1 MQKKSFNI
9 QYFAILREQRGCSVE
24 MLESAAVTAAD
35 LYAELQAEHGFELDT
50 ESLKVAINDAFCDW
64 STPLSAGDAIV
75 FIPPVAG
82 G

>member
-1 MQKKSFNI
+1 MSKKSFNI
-9 QYFAILREQRGCSVE
+9 QYFAILREQRGCPVE
-24 MLESAAVTAAD
+24 RLESAAVTAAD
-35 LYAELQAEHGFELDT
+35 LYAELQAAHGVVLGT

-64 STPLSAGDAIV
+64 STPLQTGDSIV

>member
-1 MQKKSFNI
+1 MEKKSFNI
-9 QYFAILREQRGCSVE
+9 QYFAILREQRGCSTEV
-24 MLESAAVTAAD
+24 LESAAVTAAD
-35 LYAELQAEHGFELDT
+35 LYAELQAAHGFELGP

-64 STPLSAGDAIV
+64 STPLRTGDAIV